1 MRQHGSYFHCSSL
14 RQTLFECVH
23 VWGLMGSSVDATLK
37 YSFLL
42 TFLFCFYFYW
52 AIHLLNGSRGSN
64 TACCLG
70 DWTTLHKDHFIA
82 YSTETFITTLHNKN
96 LITSLTFF
104 FFFNI
109 YMFLLEY
116 WKFLKISSLRFR
128 LLVAVKN
135 TLFFYSFLPGLY
147 IFNRP
152 SSVVCFFTRKPKSQ
166 KSTIHWKAKPN
177 ADWLLLGA
185 RSLQNCVCY

>member
-1 MRQHGSYFHCSSL
+1 
-14 RQTLFECVH
+14 
-23 VWGLMGSSVDATLK
+23 MGSSVDATLK

-42 TFLFCFYFYW
+42 TFLFGFYFYW

-70 DWTTLHKDHFIA
+70 DSEQLSIKI
-82 YSTETFITTLHNKN
+82 ILL
-96 LITSLTFF
+96 LIPLRLLLPRFTKKPNIFF
-104 FFFNI
+104 FIF

-116 WKFLKISSLRFR
+116 WKFLKISSLCFR

-135 TLFFYSFLPGLY
+135 TLFFYSFLAGLY

-152 SSVVCFFTRKPKSQ
+152 SSVVCFLTWLDKLKSQ

-185 RSLQNCVCY
+185 RLLQNCVCY